1 MGNQNGKVNRPAP
14 VVVRVGNGADMVM
27 VPQVADQKERRRKTG
42 RKHVAAMLIPF
53 PFANFEVPEYEK
65 RRADAVQQGVGSR

>member
-1 MGNQNGKVNRPAP
+1 
-14 VVVRVGNGADMVM
+14 
-27 VPQVADQKERRRKTG
+27 
-42 RKHVAAMLIPF
+42 LIPF